1 MGNASMVPSSDVAAK
16 SNRTTASALINAEQ
30 IIDYV
35 MPIYYTKLP
44 LLSHCKK
51 KLIAGW
57 KKISANKAEGF
68 YKLKREHPE
77 QVPCPT
83 PMEFFANRIV
93 IRLCEVHPVCN
104 SMFKKSSLKQGT
116 LILNMFTALIKE
128 IDNPEAFNKYL
139 KMLALSHIKI
149 GVKATEF
156 GIFGE
161 ALFWTLRAVLG
172 DEDYDTVTHTAW
184 IKFYSRILEGVV
196 PIVLESEISHSTVTR
211 ELNVQ
216 RMMPVLATNAMIH
229 EGINV
234 DKTAAKA

>member
-1 MGNASMVPSSDVAAK
+1 MVPSSDVAAK

-93 IRLCEVHPVCN
+93 IRLCEVHPVCA
-104 SMFKKSSLKQGT
+104 SMFKKSSVKQGT
-116 LILNMFTALIKE
+116 LFLNMFTALIKAL
-128 IDNPEAFNKYL
+128 DQPEEFNKTL
-139 KMLALSHIKI
+139 RMLASSHIKMGI
-149 GVKATEF
+149 RATEF

-161 ALFWTLRAVLG
+161 VLFWTLRVVLG
-172 DEDYDTVTHTAW
+172 PDDYDLITHTAW
-184 IKFYSRILEGVV
+184 IKFYSRVLDVVV
-196 PIVLESEISHSTVTR
+196 PIVLAHEISQSHVAK
-211 ELNVQ
+211 EFNVK
-216 RMMPVLATNAMIH
+216 RMMPIMATTEM
-229 EGINV
+229 
-234 DKTAAKA
+234 AKQGLIDQDHLTKVCPY

>member
-1 MGNASMVPSSDVAAK
+1 M
-16 SNRTTASALINAEQ
+16 RTTVMNVDQ

-44 LLSHCKK
+44 LLPHCKE
-51 KLIAGW
+51 KLIEGW

-68 YKLKREHPE
+68 YKMKAEYPD

-83 PMEFFANRIV
+83 PMVFFANRLV
-93 IRLCEVHPVCN
+93 LRLCEVHPVCN

-161 ALFWTLRAVLG
+161 ALFWALRAVLG
-172 DEDYDTVTHTAW
+172 PDDYDLITHTAW
-184 IKFYSRILEGVV
+184 LKFYSRILDGVV
-196 PIVLESEISHSTVTR
+196 PIVLAHEMAQSHMTKEFNAVISMPIMASVEMAKKGLVDEDTVKS
-211 ELNVQ
+211 L
-216 RMMPVLATNAMIH
+216 
-229 EGINV
+229 
-234 DKTAAKA
+234 

>member
-1 MGNASMVPSSDVAAK
+1 MGNASMVPSSNVAAK

-44 LLSHCKK
+44 LLSHCKE

-104 SMFKKSSLKQGT
+104 SMFKKSSVKQGT
-116 LILNMFTALIKE
+116 LFLNMFTALIKE
-128 IDNPEAFNKYL
+128 LDNPEAFRGHL
-139 KMLALSHIKI
+139 KMLALSHIKMGI
-149 GVKATEF
+149 RATECK
-156 GIFGE
+156 E
-161 ALFWTLRAVLG
+161 
-172 DEDYDTVTHTAW
+172 
-184 IKFYSRILEGVV
+184 YSYFL
-196 PIVLESEISHSTVTR
+196 LS
-211 ELNVQ
+211 
-216 RMMPVLATNAMIH
+216 
-229 EGINV
+229 
-234 DKTAAKA
+234 